1 MKQTVNWYKGD
12 VKPTKRTL
20 TLARALTATS
30 AVIVLC
36 LLAWLLLSVTA
47 GSDRSALD
55 QLQARNSEL
64 TEQLTSLQSRLENR
78 QPSPR
83 LQQQK
88 QELEQRVSDRQA
100 LLNVLQGFDT
110 RAVNTPVTLM
120 RELAEITPEGLW
132 LTRFGLTAEGI
143 IELQGAA
150 GRSNRLA
157 LWMMRF
163 SETEL
168 LSRTAF
174 AMVELA
180 RDEQGQQLFT
190 LRSKRD
196 NEGNQ
201 SVSEAAQ

>member
-36 LLAWLLLSVTA
+36 LL
-47 GSDRSALD
+47 
-55 QLQARNSEL
+55 
-64 TEQLTSLQSRLENR
+64 
-78 QPSPR
+78 
-83 LQQQK
+83 
-88 QELEQRVSDRQA
+88 
-100 LLNVLQGFDT
+100 
-110 RAVNTPVTLM
+110 
-120 RELAEITPEGLW
+120 
-132 LTRFGLTAEGI
+132 
-143 IELQGAA
+143 

-196 NEGNQ
+196 NDGNE